1 MRWRLWISLC
11 CLPLLVAC
19 GELQDWQGTERADT
33 LEAYESFLE
42 RYPASQYAPVAERR
56 IATLTEERDWRLA
69 TEQDT
74 AQAYRAFV
82 DTYPRGRWASE
93 ARLRLQNFMS
103 APGVL
108 GPAAI
113 EPVERPVESIPSPE
127 LKPADTPTRRTD
139 APTRRTDVPARPVET
154 PTPLPETSQGVQHR
168 IQLGAF
174 SSREKAD
181 EGWQAAR
188 TQHADLRGLVPQIV
202 STQQAGGDIH
212 RLRAGVV
219 SEARAREIC
228 AKLNAAGQ
236 ACVYVPPGR

>member
-11 CLPLLVAC
+11 SLLLLAAC
-19 GELQDWQGTERADT
+19 GELQDWQGTQRADT

-42 RYPASQYAPVAERR
+42 RYPDSQYAPVAERR
-56 IATLTEERDWRLA
+56 VASLAEERDWRLA

-82 DTYPRGRWASE
+82 DSYPKGRWAAE

-127 LKPADTPTRRTD
+127 LKPAGTPIKPANTPT
-139 APTRRTDVPARPVET
+139 
-154 PTPLPETSQGVQHR
+154 QGVRHR

-174 SSREKAD
+174 SSREKAE

-188 TQHADLRGLVPQIV
+188 QQHADLRGLVPQIV
-202 STQQAGGDIH
+202 STQQASGAIH

-228 AKLNAAGQ
+228 AKLNSAGQ

>member
-1 MRWRLWISLC
+1 MC

-56 IATLTEERDWRLA
+56 IATLAEERDWRLA

-82 DTYPRGRWASE
+82 DNYPRGRWAGE

-127 LKPADTPTRRTD
+127 LKPADTP
-139 APTRRTDVPARPVET
+139 AAVPGA
-154 PTPLPETSQGVQHR
+154 SQGVQHR

-174 SSREKAD
+174 SSREKAE

-202 STQQAGGDIH
+202 STQRAGGDIH

-219 SEARAREIC
+219 SETRAREIC
-228 AKLNAAGQ
+228 AKLTAAGQ

>member
-1 MRWRLWISLC
+1 MHWRVWISLC

-19 GELQDWQGTERADT
+19 GELQDWQGTQRADT

-42 RYPASQYAPVAERR
+42 RYPDSQYAPVAERR
-56 IATLTEERDWRLA
+56 IASLAEERAWRMA
-69 TEQDT
+69 SEQDT
-74 AQAYRAFV
+74 AEGYRNFV
-82 DTYPRGRWASE
+82 DTYPKGRWASE

-108 GPAAI
+108 GPAAV
-113 EPVERPVESIPSPE
+113 EPVERPVEDIPTPE
-127 LKPADTPTRRTD
+127 LKPATSSLTER
-139 APTRRTDVPARPVET
+139 VPATASAPK
-154 PTPLPETSQGVQHR
+154 GVRHR

-174 SSREKAD
+174 SSRDKAE
-181 EGWQAAR
+181 EGWQTARAA
-188 TQHADLRGLVPQIV
+188 HPDLRGLVPQIV
-202 STQQAGGDIH
+202 MSAQGGSAIH

-236 ACVYVPPGR
+236 ACVYVPPDR